1 MNESLSLPLKH
12 CGLVPETI
20 ASMQQ
25 IFARHARIDKVVLYG
40 SRAKGN
46 YKVGSDIDLTIY
58 AEKLTHAELMNIEN
72 ELDELLLP
80 YQIDL
85 CWHQKIDNAQL
96 REHIKCCGIVFYTH
110 PDHHI

>member
-1 MNESLSLPLKH
+1 MNESSSPSLKH
-12 CGLVPETI
+12 CGLNQATI
-20 ASMQQ
+20 VGMRQV
-25 IFARHARIDKVVLYG
+25 FARHVGIDKVVLYG

-58 AEKLTHAELMNIEN
+58 AKKITHAELMQIEN

-85 CWHQKIDNAQL
+85 CWYQKIDNVQL
-96 REHIKCCGIVFYTH
+96 IEHIKRCGIVFYTH
-110 PDHHI
+110 AHHYC